1 MLPTKQKVKEKQIV
15 YTKSQASKM
24 TLCHFAR
31 VQMLQNIAWVQNEIY
46 LGQKKIASIS
56 AGNCAAADFEICL
69 IFPTFRYFA
78 QDRI

>member
-46 LGQKKIASIS
+46 LGQK
-56 AGNCAAADFEICL
+56 
-69 IFPTFRYFA
+69 
-78 QDRI
+78 